1 METFLGYLSSII
13 TFTDLL
19 KISRKPVRRW
29 NFITS
34 FIIRGIEA
42 KSGEDNNMQIYLGL
56 AFFPPS
62 LFPIYRYITAT
73 VFQILTEA
81 VECTCRAQGKKFK
94 WTVET
99 TGRPT

>member
-34 FIIRGIEA
+34 FIIRSIEA

-56 AFFPPS
+56 AFFPLS
-62 LFPIYRYITAT
+62 NLSIHHRHCFSNIDGGRRVY
-73 VFQILTEA
+73 VS
-81 VECTCRAQGKKFK
+81 RAG
-94 WTVET
+94 EEI
-99 TGRPT
+99 